1 MVWFLLQLAFT
12 AHVVL
17 FSGSKCYEFFR
28 FSWKGKT
35 YYPAISNTVSTSI
48 SFNIVLLLMS
58 FQKLENAVYIIM
70 CFLVFLETLFDT
82 KYQNPLYPVTSSK
95 KFFTQSHW
103 YSYWFYIHV
112 FLESYH
118 ILYWTCH
125 FSAEFISLVTHN
137 REVWKLLFFKLNIL
151 PFEKASVS
159 SKHMHMNSLGLLFF
173 VLPVIYYFLSFKILW
188 TQFSEI

>member
-48 SFNIVLLLMS
+48 PFNIVLLLMS

-95 KFFTQSHW
+95 KLVLYTKPLIFLLVLYSRIFRVISYTLLKMPFFCW
-103 YSYWFYIHV
+103 V
-112 FLESYH
+112 
-118 ILYWTCH
+118 H
-125 FSAEFISLVTHN
+125 FSRDT
-137 REVWKLLFFKLNIL
+137 
-151 PFEKASVS
+151 
-159 SKHMHMNSLGLLFF
+159 
-173 VLPVIYYFLSFKILW
+173 
-188 TQFSEI
+188 